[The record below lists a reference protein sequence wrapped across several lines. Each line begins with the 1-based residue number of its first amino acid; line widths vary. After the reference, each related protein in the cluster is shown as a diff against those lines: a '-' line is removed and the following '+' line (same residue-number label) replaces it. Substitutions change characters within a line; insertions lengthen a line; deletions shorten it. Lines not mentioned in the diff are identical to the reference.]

1 MIHVEFQ
8 YMRPGASRGVLKY
21 LEHPWSLT
29 SYLFKW
35 IVDGSLNTPFRGP
48 YFPVPPN
55 IFQIETA
62 EVDMAQK
69 KKNPSTNKNT
79 KKQLIIPSRFTRI
92 THLLIRVVNW
102 DEMPHHAYFQP
113 AWLSCLEAP

>member
-1 MIHVEFQ
+1 MG
-8 YMRPGASRGVLKY
+8 Y
-21 LEHPWSLT
+21 
-29 SYLFKW
+29 
-35 IVDGSLNTPFRGP
+35 GP
-48 YFPVPPN
+48 YVDVFHDNRYWAVL
-55 IFQIETA
+55 FGA

-79 KKQLIIPSRFTRI
+79 KKQLIIPSRLTRI

-102 DEMPHHAYFQP
+102 DEMPHQAYFQP